1 MRKILFR
8 GKPKSELI
16 DWIYGCYFW
25 SELSGKHYIMGV
37 SKDYG
42 YTNIEVIPETVGQYT
57 GLKDKNGKEIFEG
70 DIVKGDI
77 PELFPHYTGR
87 TGKVEWGE
95 SAWIVDFSDRYPAY
109 DLKKVGFCSFG
120 NYEVIGNIHDTP
132 ELLED
137 SND

>member
-70 DIVKGDI
+70 DICKSIYGISRVIWSDGRSAFMMRFCDY
-77 PELFPHYTGR
+77 PH
-87 TGKVEWGE
+87 E
-95 SAWIVDFSDRYPAY
+95 II
-109 DLKKVGFCSFG
+109 GFEEIQDSI
-120 NYEVIGNIHDTP
+120 EIIGNIYDTP
-132 ELLED
+132 ELLEAEG
-137 SND
+137 

>member
-8 GKPKSELI
+8 GKPKTDLI

-57 GLKDKNGKEIFEG
+57 GLKDKNDKGIFEG
-70 DIVKGDI
+70 DILTYPHAEEETIVEFANDVSGFRVI
-77 PELFPHYTGR
+77 PNTSNAPYVQHWTWLHN
-87 TGKVEWGE
+87 V
-95 SAWIVDFSDRYPAY
+95 ARYA
-109 DLKKVGFCSFG
+109 
-120 NYEVIGNIHDTP
+120 EIIGNIHDTP
-132 ELLED
+132 ELLEAEE
-137 SND
+137 

>member
-1 MRKILFR
+1 MREILFR
-8 GKPKSELI
+8 GKRVDNGEWTISGDIRQLN
-16 DWIYGCYFW
+16 YG
-25 SELSGKHYIMGV
+25 GV
-37 SKDYG
+37 YLWHRG
-42 YTNIEVIPETVGQYT
+42 NWIEVYPETVGQYT
-57 GLKDKNGKEIFEG
+57 GLTDKNGKEIFEG

>member
-1 MRKILFR
+1 MRNILFR

-57 GLKDKNGKEIFEG
+57 GLTDKNGKEIFEG
-70 DIVKGDI
+70 DICYIQKWDCCTHVCMRQG
-77 PELFPHYTGR
+77 
-87 TGKVEWGE
+87 
-95 SAWIVDFSDRYPAY
+95 AWLLSFADCDEYLY
-109 DLKKVGFCSFG
+109 DMAQEC
-120 NYEVIGNIHDTP
+120 EVTGNIHDGP
-132 ELLED
+132 MKPLEAED
-137 SND
+137 D

>member
-70 DIVKGDI
+70 DIIKVPYRRDFGICKYEI
-77 PELFPHYTGR
+77 PECHYCYDMQGD
-87 TGKVEWGE
+87 GDWIEIGEWASE
-95 SAWIVDFSDRYPAY
+95 V
-109 DLKKVGFCSFG
+109 
-120 NYEVIGNIHDTP
+120 EVIGNIHDTP
-132 ELLED
+132 ELLEAEG
-137 SND
+137 